1 MQYDSNEEKEM
12 NWSKNGFTIATD
24 KSLLDIQVIHGFLK
38 SSYWGASRTIEQ
50 IERSID
56 YSICFGLYQ
65 DGRQIGFARLITDE
79 VVISWLGD
87 VFVIPEFHNQGLGKW
102 LMECVTSHPVL
113 QKTKCLL
120 ETKDAHG
127 LYEQYGW
134 KRNEGMARRV
144 DAFED

>member
-79 VVISWLGD
+79 VVITSGFTKDEMPLG
-87 VFVIPEFHNQGLGKW
+87 NQGCTRTLRAIW
-102 LMECVTSHPVL
+102 LE
-113 QKTKCLL
+113 KK
-120 ETKDAHG
+120 
-127 LYEQYGW
+127 
-134 KRNEGMARRV
+134 
-144 DAFED
+144 